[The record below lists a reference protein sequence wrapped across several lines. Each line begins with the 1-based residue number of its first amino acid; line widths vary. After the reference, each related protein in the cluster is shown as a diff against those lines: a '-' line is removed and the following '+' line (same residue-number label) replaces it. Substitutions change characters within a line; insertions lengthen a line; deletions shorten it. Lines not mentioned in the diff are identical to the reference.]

1 MSPKELILL
10 IEIAVSSVVGLLV
23 LSFFIKFV
31 APSRSVQKNLRRAI
45 SRLDQTEP
53 NSTPQKVSELF
64 EKDKTLLGLWREYSK
79 TLHEQR
85 ELRNGEL
92 QTTAVFS
99 TVTADAYFNP
109 ETVFEGRIN
118 SEFFKHLPGVLTGC
132 GIIGTFFGLII
143 GLQSF
148 APKIQFGDSKATQ
161 EGLQLLM
168 DSVSGAFI
176 VSTAA
181 IISAMVITLLEKY
194 LVKALTAD
202 VHELVQSID
211 QLYDAGAN
219 EDYLARLVKASEDS
233 SAQTRV
239 LKDALVQELGD
250 LLRELTAAQIKAS
263 SENTGTLGA
272 TIGQSIKES
281 LQGPMETVAEI
292 VKGSTRDQ
300 SATATKLLQEVM
312 KSFSQDL
319 SDLFGG
325 QISDINRL
333 NQETSVS
340 IKEAMG
346 EIQKLVS
353 SLENS
358 GQKAADQM
366 SEKMFIALEK
376 MSAKQEAI
384 DGQTA
389 AFVNELKKIIVEG
402 QSEAQNKM
410 IETMSAMSEQIT
422 KLTER
427 MGTEQTTIN
436 ERSDTREKEM
446 SSRAQSIVSGMTD
459 SVKSAVEEIAKASV
473 SISDSVSSLSR
484 TTTSAIDRMNTGAEL
499 ISVASQEFSDAGT
512 KVGNVLSQSTSLVDR
527 IMSSS
532 RSIETSS
539 IALEESLRD
548 YKLQRSSITEMLSE
562 IKNTVELAK
571 KEAGLTADVLA
582 KLERATS
589 QLGQA
594 ELAAEAYLAN
604 VSKVLAESHES
615 FTREMNN
622 SVNSSNREFH
632 NNLKTAVDLLATT
645 IGDLEAS
652 LGSVIG
658 RKS

>member
-1 MSPKELILL
+1 MSSIEL
-10 IEIAVSSVVGLLV
+10 AVFSVISIFVI
-23 LSFFIKFV
+23 SFLIKFV
-31 APSRSVQKNLRRAI
+31 RPARKLQKSLKLAILR
-45 SRLDQTEP
+45 LEKTEP
-53 NSTPQKVSELF
+53 NTAPHKVAEIF
-64 EKDKTLLGLWREYSK
+64 AKERILLGLWKEFAK

-85 ELRNGEL
+85 EMRNGEF

-109 ETVFEGRIN
+109 ESVFEGPIN
-118 SEFFKHLPGVLTGC
+118 SEFFKHLPGVLTGF
-132 GIIGTFFGLII
+132 GIIGTFLGLIQ
-143 GLQSF
+143 GLDSF
-148 APKIQFGDSKATQ
+148 AKIQLGNSKATQ
-161 EGLQLLM
+161 LGLQDLM
-168 DSVSGAFI
+168 NSVSGAFS

-181 IISAMVITLLEKY
+181 IVSAILITIVEKY
-194 LVKALTAD
+194 FIKALTAD
-202 VHELVQSID
+202 VQELVQTID
-211 QLYDAGAN
+211 QLYDAGAS
-219 EDYLARLVKASEDS
+219 EDYLARLVKATEDS

-250 LLRELTAAQIKAS
+250 LLRELTTAQIKAS

-366 SEKMFIALEK
+366 AEKMFTALEK

-389 AFVNELKKIIVEG
+389 AFVNELKKIIIEG

-427 MGTEQTTIN
+427 MGTEQNIIN

-446 SSRAQSIVSGMTD
+446 SSRAQNIVSGMTD

-499 ISVASQEFSDAGT
+499 IAVASQEFSDAGT

-532 RSIETSS
+532 RSIENSTN
-539 IALEESLRD
+539 ALEESLRD

-622 SVNSSNREFH
+622 SLNSSNREFH

-658 RKS
+658 RRG

>member
-1 MSPKELILL
+1 MISTEL
-10 IEIAVSSVVGLLV
+10 AVFSVISIFVV
-23 LSFFIKFV
+23 SFLIKFV
-31 APSRSVQKNLRRAI
+31 SPARKLQKSLKLAI
-45 SRLDQTEP
+45 SSLEKTEP
-53 NSTPQKVSELF
+53 NTAPHKVAEIF
-64 EKDKTLLGLWREYSK
+64 VKERILLGLWKEFAK

-109 ETVFEGRIN
+109 ESVFEGPIN
-118 SEFFKHLPGVLTGC
+118 SEFFKHLPGVLTGF
-132 GIIGTFFGLII
+132 GIIGTFLGLIQGLHSFASI
-143 GLQSF
+143 QLGNSQATQLGLQ
-148 APKIQFGDSKATQ
+148 D
-161 EGLQLLM
+161 LM
-168 DSVSGAFI
+168 NSVSGAFI

-181 IISAMVITLLEKY
+181 IVSAILITIVEKF

-202 VHELVQSID
+202 VQELVQAID
-211 QLYDAGAN
+211 QLYDAGAS
-219 EDYLARLVKASEDS
+219 EDYLARLVKATEDS

-281 LQGPMETVAEI
+281 LNEPMKALGEI
-292 VKGSTRDQ
+292 VKGASGDQ
-300 SATATKLLQEVM
+300 SATASKLLQEVM
-312 KSFSQDL
+312 TNFSQKL
-319 SDLFGG
+319 SDLFGS

-340 IKEAMG
+340 IKQAMG

-358 GQKAADQM
+358 GQKAAEQM
-366 SEKMFIALEK
+366 SEKMFAALEK

-389 AFVNELKKIIVEG
+389 AFVNELKKIVTEG
-402 QSEAQNKM
+402 QVEAQQKM
-410 IETMSAMSEQIT
+410 IDTMSAMSEQIT
-422 KLTER
+422 KLTGR
-427 MGTEQTTIN
+427 MGEEQTAIQ
-436 ERSDTREKEM
+436 EKSQTREKEM
-446 SSRAQSIVSGMTD
+446 SDRAQNIVSGMTD

-473 SISDSVSSLSR
+473 TMSDSVATLSR
-484 TTTSAIDRMNTGAEL
+484 TTTSAIDRMNGGAEL
-499 ISVASQEFSDAGT
+499 IANASQEFSEAG
-512 KVGNVLSQSTSLVDR
+512 KSVSGVLNQSASLVDR
-527 IMSSS
+527 ITSSS
-532 RSIETSS
+532 RSIENSTN
-539 IALEESLRD
+539 ALEESLRD
-548 YKLQRSSITEMLSE
+548 YKLQRASISEMLSE
-562 IKNTVELAK
+562 IRNTVELAK
-571 KEAGLTADVLA
+571 KEAGLTADVLS
-582 KLERATS
+582 KLDKATS

-622 SVNSSNREFH
+622 SVNTSNREFH

-658 RKS
+658 KKG

>member
-1 MSPKELILL
+1 MNPEHLIVL
-10 IEIAVSSVVGLLV
+10 IEISVSSVIGVLA
-23 LSFFIKFV
+23 LSFFIKFI
-31 APSRSVQKNLRRAI
+31 APFRSVQKNLRIAI
-45 SRLDQTEP
+45 SRLNKTEP
-53 NSTPQKVSELF
+53 NSTPQKVSEIF
-64 EKDKTLLGLWREYSK
+64 AKDKTLLGLWKEFSK

-143 GLQSF
+143 GLQNF
-148 APKIQFGDSKATQ
+148 AQIQLGDSKATQ
-161 EGLQLLM
+161 QGLQLLM
-168 DSVSGAFI
+168 DSVSGAFT
-176 VSTAA
+176 VSTVA
-181 IISAMVITLLEKY
+181 IISAMVITLIEKY

-202 VHELVQSID
+202 VQELVQSID
-211 QLYDAGAN
+211 QLYDAGAS

-366 SEKMFIALEK
+366 AEKMLTALEK
-376 MSAKQEAI
+376 MSAKQEGI
-384 DGQTA
+384 DIQTA
-389 AFVNELKKIIVEG
+389 AFVNELKKIIIEG

-473 SISDSVSSLSR
+473 SISDSVSSLTR

-499 ISVASQEFSDAGT
+499 IAVASQEFSDAGT

-539 IALEESLRD
+539 NALEESLRD

-604 VSKVLAESHES
+604 VSKILAESHES

-658 RKS
+658 RKG

>member
-1 MSPKELILL
+1 MSSTEL
-10 IEIAVSSVVGLLV
+10 AVFSVISIFVISFLV
-23 LSFFIKFV
+23 KFV
-31 APSRSVQKNLRRAI
+31 SPARKLQKTLRLAI
-45 SRLDQTEP
+45 SSLEETEP
-53 NSTPQKVSELF
+53 NTAPHQVADIFSNER
-64 EKDKTLLGLWREYSK
+64 TLLGLWKEFAK

-109 ETVFEGRIN
+109 ESVFEGPIN
-118 SEFFKHLPGVLTGC
+118 SEFFKHLPGVLTGF
-132 GIIGTFFGLII
+132 GIIGTFLGLIQGLHSFASI
-143 GLQSF
+143 QLGNSQATQLGLQ
-148 APKIQFGDSKATQ
+148 D
-161 EGLQLLM
+161 LM
-168 DSVSGAFI
+168 NSVSGAFI

-181 IISAMVITLLEKY
+181 IVSAILITVVEKY

-202 VHELVQSID
+202 VQELVQAID
-211 QLYDAGAN
+211 QLYDAGAS
-219 EDYLARLVKASEDS
+219 EDYLARLVKATEDS

-272 TIGQSIKES
+272 TIGQSIKDS
-281 LQGPMETVAEI
+281 LNEPRKALGEI
-292 VKGSTRDQ
+292 VKGASGDQ
-300 SATATKLLQEVM
+300 SATASKLLQEVM
-312 KSFSQDL
+312 TSFSQKL
-319 SDLFGG
+319 SDLFGS

-358 GQKAADQM
+358 GQKAAEQM
-366 SEKMFIALEK
+366 SEKMFAALEK

-389 AFVNELKKIIVEG
+389 AFVNELKKIVTEG
-402 QSEAQNKM
+402 QAEAQQKM

-422 KLTER
+422 KLTGK
-427 MGTEQTTIN
+427 MGEEQSAIH
-436 ERSDTREKEM
+436 EKSQSREKEM
-446 SSRAQSIVSGMTD
+446 SDRAQNIVSGMTD
-459 SVKSAVEEIAKASV
+459 SVKSAVEEIAKAST
-473 SISDSVSSLSR
+473 SMSDSVATLSR
-484 TTTSAIDRMNTGAEL
+484 TTTSAIDRMNGGAEL
-499 ISVASQEFSDAGT
+499 IANASQEFSEAG
-512 KVGNVLSQSTSLVDR
+512 KSVSSVLNQSSSLVDR
-527 IMSSS
+527 ITSSS
-532 RSIETSS
+532 RSIENSTN
-539 IALEESLRD
+539 ALEESLRD
-548 YKLQRSSITEMLSE
+548 YKLQRSSISEMLTE
-562 IKNTVELAK
+562 IRNTVELAK
-571 KEAGLTADVLA
+571 KEAGLTADVLS
-582 KLERATS
+582 KLDKATS

-622 SVNSSNREFH
+622 SVNTSNREFH
-632 NNLKTAVDLLATT
+632 NHLKTAVDLLATT

-658 RKS
+658 KKG

>member
-1 MSPKELILL
+1 MSPTELAVFGVIAILV
-10 IEIAVSSVVGLLV
+10 I
-23 LSFFIKFV
+23 SFFVKFV
-31 APSRSVQKNLRRAI
+31 VPSLAIHKSLRNAI
-45 SRLDQTEP
+45 QRLEQTVP
-53 NSTPQKVSELF
+53 NSTPRKVSEIF
-64 EKDKTLLGLWREYSK
+64 ASDKTLLGLWKEFAK

-99 TVTADAYFNP
+99 TVTSDAYFNP
-109 ETVFEGRIN
+109 ETVFEGSIN

-143 GLQSF
+143 GLHSF
-148 APKIQFGDSKATQ
+148 ASFELGNSKATQ
-161 EGLQLLM
+161 QGLQVLM
-168 DSVSGAFI
+168 ESVSGAFK

-181 IISAMVITLLEKY
+181 IISAMVITVIEKY
-194 LVKALTAD
+194 LVKSLTAD
-202 VHELVQSID
+202 VQDLVQAID
-211 QLYDAGAN
+211 QLYDAGAS

-250 LLRELTAAQIKAS
+250 LLRELTAAQIKSA
-263 SENTGTLGA
+263 SENTGVLSKS
-272 TIGQSIKES
+272 IGESIKEG
-281 LQGPMETVAEI
+281 LQRPMD
-292 VKGSTRDQ
+292 STT
-300 SATATKLLQEVM
+300 SKLLQEVM
-312 KSFSQDL
+312 TSFSQKL
-319 SDLFGG
+319 SDLFGS

-346 EIQKLVS
+346 EIQKLVL

-366 SEKMFIALEK
+366 ADKMFAALEK

-384 DGQTA
+384 DRQTA
-389 AFVNELKKIIVEG
+389 AFVNEIKKIVTEG
-402 QSEAQNKM
+402 QVEAQQKM

-422 KLTER
+422 KLTGKMNE
-427 MGTEQTTIN
+427 EQSALHEKSQN
-436 ERSDTREKEM
+436 REKEM
-446 SSRAQSIVSGMTD
+446 SDRAQNIVSGMTE
-459 SVKSAVEEIAKASV
+459 SVKTAVEEIAKASV
-473 SISDSVSSLSR
+473 AMSDSVATLSR
-484 TTTSAIDRMNTGAEL
+484 TTTSAIDRMNNGAEM
-499 ISVASQEFSDAGT
+499 IVNASQEFNEAGN
-512 KVGNVLSQSTSLVDR
+512 KVSGVLNQSTSLVDR
-527 IMSSS
+527 ITTSS
-532 RSIETSS
+532 RSIENSTY
-539 IALEESLRD
+539 ALEECLKD
-548 YKLQRSSITEMLSE
+548 YKLQRSGISEMLSE
-562 IKNTVELAK
+562 IRNTVELAK
-571 KEAGLTADVLA
+571 KEAGLTADVLS
-582 KLERATS
+582 KLDKATT

-604 VSKVLAESHES
+604 VSKVLPESHES

-622 SVNSSNREFH
+622 SVNSTNREFH

-658 RKS
+658 KKG

>member
-1 MSPKELILL
+1 MSSTEL
-10 IEIAVSSVVGLLV
+10 AVFSVISIFVISFLV
-23 LSFFIKFV
+23 KFV
-31 APSRSVQKNLRRAI
+31 SPARKLQKTLRLAI
-45 SRLDQTEP
+45 SSLEETEP
-53 NSTPQKVSELF
+53 NTAPHQVADIFSNER
-64 EKDKTLLGLWREYSK
+64 TLLGLWKEFAK

-109 ETVFEGRIN
+109 ESVFEGPIN
-118 SEFFKHLPGVLTGC
+118 SEFFKHLPGVLTGF
-132 GIIGTFFGLII
+132 GIIGTFLGLIQGLHSFASI
-143 GLQSF
+143 QLGNSQATQLGLQ
-148 APKIQFGDSKATQ
+148 D
-161 EGLQLLM
+161 LM
-168 DSVSGAFI
+168 NSVSGAFI

-181 IISAMVITLLEKY
+181 IVSAILITVVEKY

-202 VHELVQSID
+202 VQELVQAID
-211 QLYDAGAN
+211 QLYDAGAS
-219 EDYLARLVKASEDS
+219 EDYLARLVKATEDS

-272 TIGQSIKES
+272 TIGQSIKDS
-281 LQGPMETVAEI
+281 LNEPMKALGEI
-292 VKGSTRDQ
+292 VKGASGDQ
-300 SATATKLLQEVM
+300 SATASKLLQEVM
-312 KSFSQDL
+312 TSFSQKL
-319 SDLFGG
+319 SDLFGS

-358 GQKAADQM
+358 GQKAAEQM
-366 SEKMFIALEK
+366 SEKMFAALEK

-389 AFVNELKKIIVEG
+389 AFVNELKKIVTEG
-402 QSEAQNKM
+402 QAEAQQKM

-422 KLTER
+422 KLTGK
-427 MGTEQTTIN
+427 MGEEQSAIH
-436 ERSDTREKEM
+436 EKSQSREKEM
-446 SSRAQSIVSGMTD
+446 SDRAQNIVSGMTD
-459 SVKSAVEEIAKASV
+459 SVKSAVEEIAKAST
-473 SISDSVSSLSR
+473 SMSDSVATLSR
-484 TTTSAIDRMNTGAEL
+484 TTTSAIDRMNGGAEL
-499 ISVASQEFSDAGT
+499 IANASQEFSEAG
-512 KVGNVLSQSTSLVDR
+512 KSVSSVLNQSSSLVDR
-527 IMSSS
+527 ITSSS
-532 RSIETSS
+532 RSIENSTN
-539 IALEESLRD
+539 ALEESLRD
-548 YKLQRSSITEMLSE
+548 YKLQRSSISEMLTE
-562 IKNTVELAK
+562 IRNTVELAK
-571 KEAGLTADVLA
+571 KEAGLTADVLS
-582 KLERATS
+582 KLDKATS

-622 SVNSSNREFH
+622 SVNTSNREFH
-632 NNLKTAVDLLATT
+632 NHLKTAVDLLATT

-658 RKS
+658 KKG

>member
-1 MSPKELILL
+1 MSPTELAVFSVIAILV
-10 IEIAVSSVVGLLV
+10 I
-23 LSFFIKFV
+23 SFFVKFV
-31 APSRSVQKNLRRAI
+31 SPSRAVQKSLRNVI
-45 SRLDQTEP
+45 SKLETTEP
-53 NSTPQKVSELF
+53 NSTPQKVSEIF
-64 EKDKTLLGLWREYSK
+64 SSDKTLLGLWKEFSK

-99 TVTADAYFNP
+99 TVTSDAYFNP
-109 ETVFEGRIN
+109 ETVFEGPIN

-143 GLQSF
+143 GLHSF
-148 APKIQFGDSKATQ
+148 ASIQLGNSQATQ
-161 EGLQLLM
+161 QGLQLLM
-168 DSVSGAFI
+168 DSVSGAFT

-181 IISAMVITLLEKY
+181 IIAAMVITVIEKY
-194 LVKALTAD
+194 LVKSLTAD
-202 VHELVQSID
+202 VQELVQAID
-211 QLYDAGAN
+211 QLYDAGAS

-239 LKDALVQELGD
+239 LKDALVKELGD

-263 SENTGTLGA
+263 LENTGALGA
-272 TIGQSIKES
+272 SIGQSIKDS
-281 LQGPMETVAEI
+281 LNEPMKTLGEI
-292 VKGSTRDQ
+292 VKGASGDQ
-300 SATATKLLQEVM
+300 SATASKLLQEVM
-312 KSFSQDL
+312 TNFSQKL
-319 SDLFGG
+319 SDLFGS

-340 IKEAMG
+340 IKEAMV

-358 GQKAADQM
+358 GQKAAEQM
-366 SEKMFIALEK
+366 SEKMFAALEK

-389 AFVNELKKIIVEG
+389 AFVNELKKIVTEG
-402 QSEAQNKM
+402 QAESQQKM

-422 KLTER
+422 KLTGK
-427 MGTEQTTIN
+427 MGEEQNAIHEKSQN
-436 ERSDTREKEM
+436 REKEM
-446 SSRAQSIVSGMTD
+446 SDRAQNIVSGMTD
-459 SVKSAVEEIAKASV
+459 SVKSAVEEIAKAS
-473 SISDSVSSLSR
+473 ITMSDSVATLSR
-484 TTTSAIDRMNTGAEL
+484 TTTSAIDRMNGGAEL
-499 ISVASQEFSDAGT
+499 IANASQEFSEAG
-512 KVGNVLSQSTSLVDR
+512 KSVSGVLNQSSTLVDR
-527 IMSSS
+527 ITSSS
-532 RSIETSS
+532 RSIENSTN
-539 IALEESLRD
+539 ALEESLRD
-548 YKLQRSSITEMLSE
+548 YKLQRSSISEMLTE
-562 IKNTVELAK
+562 IRSTVELAK
-571 KEAGLTADVLA
+571 KEAGLTADVLS
-582 KLERATS
+582 KLEKATS

-622 SVNSSNREFH
+622 SVNTANREFH

-658 RKS
+658 RKG

>member
-1 MSPKELILL
+1 MSSTELAVFSVISIFVISFLL
-10 IEIAVSSVVGLLV
+10 
-23 LSFFIKFV
+23 KFV
-31 APSRSVQKNLRRAI
+31 SPTRKLQKTLRLAI
-45 SRLDQTEP
+45 SSLEETEP
-53 NSTPQKVSELF
+53 NTAPNKIADIFANER
-64 EKDKTLLGLWREYSK
+64 TLLGLWKEFAK

-85 ELRNGEL
+85 EVRNGEL
-92 QTTAVFS
+92 QTTAVYS

-109 ETVFEGRIN
+109 ETVFEGPIN
-118 SEFFKHLPGVLTGC
+118 SEFFKHLPGVLTGF
-132 GIIGTFFGLII
+132 GIIGTFLGLIEGLRHFASI
-143 GLQSF
+143 QLGNPQETQLGLQN
-148 APKIQFGDSKATQ
+148 
-161 EGLQLLM
+161 LM
-168 DSVSGAFI
+168 NSVSGAFI

-181 IISAMVITLLEKY
+181 IVSAILITIVEKY

-202 VHELVQSID
+202 VQELVQAID
-211 QLYDAGAN
+211 QLYDAGAS
-219 EDYLARLVKASEDS
+219 EDYLARLVKATEDS

-272 TIGQSIKES
+272 TIGQSIKDS

-292 VKGSTRDQ
+292 VKGASGDQ
-300 SATATKLLQEVM
+300 SATASKLLQEVM
-312 KSFSQDL
+312 TSFSQKL
-319 SDLFGG
+319 SDLFGS

-358 GQKAADQM
+358 GQKAAEQM
-366 SEKMFIALEK
+366 AEKMFVSLEK

-389 AFVNELKKIIVEG
+389 AFVNELKKIVTEG
-402 QSEAQNKM
+402 QAEAQQKM

-422 KLTER
+422 KLTGK
-427 MGTEQTTIN
+427 MGEEQTAIN
-436 ERSDTREKEM
+436 DKSQSREKEM
-446 SSRAQSIVSGMTD
+446 SDRAQNIVSGMTE
-459 SVKSAVEEIAKASV
+459 SVKSAVEEIAKASIT
-473 SISDSVSSLSR
+473 ISDSVVTLSR
-484 TTTSAIDRMNTGAEL
+484 TTSSAIDRMNGGAEL
-499 ISVASQEFSDAGT
+499 IANASQEFSEAG
-512 KVGNVLSQSTSLVDR
+512 KSVSGVLNQSSSLVDR
-527 IMSSS
+527 ITSSS
-532 RSIETSS
+532 RSIENSTN
-539 IALEESLRD
+539 ALEESLRD
-548 YKLQRSSITEMLSE
+548 YKLQRSSISEMLTE
-562 IKNTVELAK
+562 IRNTVELAK
-571 KEAGLTADVLA
+571 KEAGLTADVLS
-582 KLERATS
+582 KLDKATS

-622 SVNSSNREFH
+622 SVNISNREFH

-658 RKS
+658 KKG

>member
-1 MSPKELILL
+1 MSPTELAVFSVIAILV
-10 IEIAVSSVVGLLV
+10 I
-23 LSFFIKFV
+23 SFFLKFV
-31 APSRSVQKNLRRAI
+31 SPAGSVRNSLRAAI
-45 SRLDQTEP
+45 AKLEQTQP
-53 NSTPQKVSELF
+53 NSPTQEVAQIFSADKV
-64 EKDKTLLGLWREYSK
+64 LLGLWKEFSK

-92 QTTAVFS
+92 QTVSVFS

-143 GLQSF
+143 GLHSF
-148 APKIQFGDSKATQ
+148 ASIQLGNSQATQ
-161 EGLQLLM
+161 QGLQLLM
-168 DSVSGAFI
+168 DSVSGAFT

-181 IISAMVITLLEKY
+181 IISAMVITVIEKY

-202 VHELVQSID
+202 VQELVQAID
-211 QLYDAGAN
+211 QLYDAGAS

-263 SENTGTLGA
+263 SENTGALGA
-272 TIGQSIKES
+272 SIGQSIKEG
-281 LQGPMETVAEI
+281 LQGPMEAVAEI
-292 VKGSTRDQ
+292 VKGASGDQ
-300 SATATKLLQEVM
+300 SATASKLLQEVM
-312 KSFSQDL
+312 TSFSQKL
-319 SDLFGG
+319 SDLFGS

-358 GQKAADQM
+358 GQKAAEQM
-366 SEKMFIALEK
+366 AEKMFAALEK

-384 DGQTA
+384 DGQTT
-389 AFVNELKKIIVEG
+389 AFVNELKKIVTEG
-402 QSEAQNKM
+402 QAEAQQKM

-422 KLTER
+422 KLTGK
-427 MGTEQTTIN
+427 MGEEQAVIN
-436 ERSDTREKEM
+436 EKSQSREKEM
-446 SSRAQSIVSGMTD
+446 SDRAQNIVSGMTD

-473 SISDSVSSLSR
+473 TMTDSVATLSR
-484 TTTSAIDRMNTGAEL
+484 TTTSAIDRMNGGAEL
-499 ISVASQEFSDAGT
+499 IANASQEFSEAGS
-512 KVGNVLSQSTSLVDR
+512 KVSGVLNQSTNLVDR
-527 IMSSS
+527 ITSSS
-532 RSIETSS
+532 RSIENSTN
-539 IALEESLRD
+539 ALEESLRD
-548 YKLQRSSITEMLSE
+548 YKLQRSSISEMLTE
-562 IKNTVELAK
+562 IRNTVELAK
-571 KEAGLTADVLA
+571 KEAGLTADVLS
-582 KLERATS
+582 KLDKATS

-615 FTREMNN
+615 FTREMSN
-622 SVNSSNREFH
+622 SVNTSNREFH
-632 NNLKTAVDLLATT
+632 NNLKIAVDLLSTT
-645 IGDLEAS
+645 ITDLEAS
-652 LGSVIG
+652 VGGIIG
-658 RKS
+658 RKG

>member
-1 MSPKELILL
+1 MSLTEL
-10 IEIAVSSVVGLLV
+10 AVFSVVVLLV
-23 LSFFIKFV
+23 ISFFIKFV
-31 APSRSVQKNLRRAI
+31 APAIAVKKSLRFAI
-45 SRLDQTEP
+45 ISLKKTET
-53 NSTPQKVSELF
+53 NSTPQKVSEIF
-64 EKDKTLLGLWREYSK
+64 SSDKTLLGMWKEFAK

-99 TVTADAYFNP
+99 TVTSDAYFNP
-109 ETVFEGRIN
+109 ETVFEGPIN

-143 GLQSF
+143 GLHSF
-148 APKIQFGDSKATQ
+148 ASIQLGNSQATQ
-161 EGLQLLM
+161 QGLQLLM
-168 DSVSGAFI
+168 DSVSGAFT

-181 IISAMVITLLEKY
+181 IISAMIITVIEKY
-194 LVKALTAD
+194 LVKSLTAD
-202 VHELVQSID
+202 VQDLVQAID
-211 QLYDAGAN
+211 LLYDAGAS

-263 SENTGTLGA
+263 SENAGSLGK
-272 TIGQSIKES
+272 TIGESIKEG
-281 LQGPMETVAEI
+281 LQGPMEAVAEI
-292 VKGSTRDQ
+292 VKGASGDQ
-300 SATATKLLQEVM
+300 SATASKLLQEVM
-312 KSFSQDL
+312 TSFSQKL
-319 SDLFGG
+319 SDLFGS
-325 QISDINRL
+325 QIGDINRL

-358 GQKAADQM
+358 GEKAADQM
-366 SEKMFIALEK
+366 AEKMFAALEK
-376 MSAKQEAI
+376 MSVKQEAI

-389 AFVNELKKIIVEG
+389 SFVYELKKIVTEG
-402 QSEAQNKM
+402 QAEAHQKM
-410 IETMSAMSEQIT
+410 IDTMSAMSEQIT
-422 KLTER
+422 KLTGK
-427 MGTEQTTIN
+427 MGEEQQAIN
-436 ERSDTREKEM
+436 EKSQSREKEL
-446 SSRAQSIVSGMTD
+446 SDRAQNIVSGMTD

-473 SISDSVSSLSR
+473 TMSDSVATLSR
-484 TTTSAIDRMNTGAEL
+484 TTTSAIDRMNGGAEL
-499 ISVASQEFSDAGT
+499 IANASHEFSEAGN
-512 KVGNVLSQSTSLVDR
+512 KVSSVLNQSTSLVDR
-527 IMSSS
+527 ITSSS
-532 RSIETSS
+532 RSIENSTNS
-539 IALEESLRD
+539 LEESLRD
-548 YKLQRSSITEMLSE
+548 YKLQRSSVSEMLTE
-562 IKNTVELAK
+562 IRNTVELAK
-571 KEAGLTADVLA
+571 KEAGLTADVLS
-582 KLERATS
+582 KLEKATS

-622 SVNSSNREFH
+622 SVNTSNREFH

-658 RKS
+658 KKV

>member
-1 MSPKELILL
+1 MSPTELAVFSVIAILV
-10 IEIAVSSVVGLLV
+10 I
-23 LSFFIKFV
+23 SFFVKFV
-31 APSRSVQKNLRRAI
+31 SPSRAVQKSLRNVI
-45 SRLDQTEP
+45 SKLDTTEP
-53 NSTPQKVSELF
+53 NSTPQKVSEIF
-64 EKDKTLLGLWREYSK
+64 SSDKTLLGLWKEFSK

-99 TVTADAYFNP
+99 TVTSDAYFNP
-109 ETVFEGRIN
+109 ETVFEGPIN

-143 GLQSF
+143 GLHSF
-148 APKIQFGDSKATQ
+148 ASIQLGNSQATQ
-161 EGLQLLM
+161 QGLQLLM
-168 DSVSGAFI
+168 DSVSGAFT

-181 IISAMVITLLEKY
+181 IIAAMVITVIEKY
-194 LVKALTAD
+194 LVKSLTAD
-202 VHELVQSID
+202 VQELVQAID
-211 QLYDAGAN
+211 QLYDAGAS

-263 SENTGTLGA
+263 LENTGALGA
-272 TIGQSIKES
+272 SIGQSIKDS
-281 LQGPMETVAEI
+281 LNEPMKTLGEI
-292 VKGSTRDQ
+292 VKGASGDQ
-300 SATATKLLQEVM
+300 SATASKLLQEVM
-312 KSFSQDL
+312 TNFSQKL
-319 SDLFGG
+319 SDLFGS

-358 GQKAADQM
+358 GQKAAEQM
-366 SEKMFIALEK
+366 SEKMFAALEK

-389 AFVNELKKIIVEG
+389 AFVNELKKIVTEG
-402 QSEAQNKM
+402 QAEAQQKM

-422 KLTER
+422 KLTGK
-427 MGTEQTTIN
+427 MGEEQNAIHEKSQN
-436 ERSDTREKEM
+436 REKEM
-446 SSRAQSIVSGMTD
+446 SDRAHNIVSGMTD
-459 SVKSAVEEIAKASV
+459 SVKSAVEEIAKAS
-473 SISDSVSSLSR
+473 ITMSDSVATLSR
-484 TTTSAIDRMNTGAEL
+484 TTTSAIDRMNGGAEL
-499 ISVASQEFSDAGT
+499 IANASQEFSEAG
-512 KVGNVLSQSTSLVDR
+512 KSVSGVLNKSSTLVDR
-527 IMSSS
+527 ITSSS
-532 RSIETSS
+532 RSIENSTN
-539 IALEESLRD
+539 ALEESLRD
-548 YKLQRSSITEMLSE
+548 YKLQRSSISEMLTE
-562 IKNTVELAK
+562 IRTTVELAK
-571 KEAGLTADVLA
+571 KEAGLTADVLS
-582 KLERATS
+582 KLEKATS

-622 SVNSSNREFH
+622 SVNTANREFH

-658 RKS
+658 RKG

>member
-1 MSPKELILL
+1 MSSTEL
-10 IEIAVSSVVGLLV
+10 AVFSVISIFVISFLV
-23 LSFFIKFV
+23 KFV
-31 APSRSVQKNLRRAI
+31 SPARKLQKTLRLAI
-45 SRLDQTEP
+45 SSLEETEP
-53 NSTPQKVSELF
+53 NTVPHKVADIFANE
-64 EKDKTLLGLWREYSK
+64 KTLLGLWKEFAK

-109 ETVFEGRIN
+109 ESVFEGPIN
-118 SEFFKHLPGVLTGC
+118 SEFFKHLPGVLTGF
-132 GIIGTFFGLII
+132 GIIGTFLGLIQGLHSFASI
-143 GLQSF
+143 QLGNSQATQLGLQ
-148 APKIQFGDSKATQ
+148 D
-161 EGLQLLM
+161 LM
-168 DSVSGAFI
+168 NSVSGAFI

-181 IISAMVITLLEKY
+181 IVSAILITIVEKY
-194 LVKALTAD
+194 LVKALTAE
-202 VHELVQSID
+202 VQELVQAID
-211 QLYDAGAN
+211 QLYDAGAS
-219 EDYLARLVKASEDS
+219 EDYLARLVKATEDS

-281 LQGPMETVAEI
+281 LNEPMKALGEI
-292 VKGSTRDQ
+292 VKGASGDQ
-300 SATATKLLQEVM
+300 SATASKLLQEVM
-312 KSFSQDL
+312 TNFSQKL
-319 SDLFGG
+319 SDIFGS

-333 NQETSVS
+333 NQETSIS
-340 IKEAMG
+340 IKQAMG

-358 GQKAADQM
+358 GQKAAEQM
-366 SEKMFIALEK
+366 SEKMFAALEK

-389 AFVNELKKIIVEG
+389 AFVNELKKIVTEG
-402 QSEAQNKM
+402 QVEAQQKM
-410 IETMSAMSEQIT
+410 IDTMSAMSEQIT
-422 KLTER
+422 KLTGR
-427 MGTEQTTIN
+427 MGEEQTAIQ
-436 ERSDTREKEM
+436 EKSQTREKEM
-446 SSRAQSIVSGMTD
+446 SDRAQNIVSGMTD

-473 SISDSVSSLSR
+473 TMSDSVATLSR
-484 TTTSAIDRMNTGAEL
+484 TTTSAIDRMNGGAEL
-499 ISVASQEFSDAGT
+499 IANASQEFSEAG
-512 KVGNVLSQSTSLVDR
+512 KSVSGVLNQSASLVDR
-527 IMSSS
+527 ITSSS
-532 RSIETSS
+532 RSIENSTN
-539 IALEESLRD
+539 ALEESLRD
-548 YKLQRSSITEMLSE
+548 YKLQRASISEMLSE
-562 IKNTVELAK
+562 IRNTVELAK
-571 KEAGLTADVLA
+571 KEAGLTADVLS
-582 KLERATS
+582 KLDKATS

-622 SVNSSNREFH
+622 SVNTSNREFH

-658 RKS
+658 KKG

>member
-1 MSPKELILL
+1 MSSTELAVFSVISIFL
-10 IEIAVSSVVGLLV
+10 ISFLV
-23 LSFFIKFV
+23 KFV
-31 APSRSVQKNLRRAI
+31 SPARKLQKSLKLAI
-45 SRLDQTEP
+45 SSLEKTEP
-53 NSTPQKVSELF
+53 NTAPHKVADIFVKERI
-64 EKDKTLLGLWREYSK
+64 LLGLWKEFEK

-109 ETVFEGRIN
+109 ESVFEGPIN
-118 SEFFKHLPGVLTGC
+118 SEFFKHLPGVLTGF
-132 GIIGTFFGLII
+132 GIIGTFLGLIQGLHSFASI
-143 GLQSF
+143 QLGNSQATQLGLQ
-148 APKIQFGDSKATQ
+148 D
-161 EGLQLLM
+161 LM
-168 DSVSGAFI
+168 NSVSGAFI

-181 IISAMVITLLEKY
+181 IVSAILITIVEKY
-194 LVKALTAD
+194 LIKALTAD
-202 VHELVQSID
+202 VQELVQTID
-211 QLYDAGAN
+211 QLYDAGAS
-219 EDYLARLVKASEDS
+219 EDYLARLVKATEDS

-263 SENTGTLGA
+263 VENTGALGT
-272 TIGQSIKES
+272 TIGQSITES
-281 LQGPMETVAEI
+281 LKGPMETVAEI
-292 VKGSTRDQ
+292 VKGASGDQ
-300 SATATKLLQEVM
+300 SATASKLLQEVM
-312 KSFSQDL
+312 TSFSQKL
-319 SDLFGG
+319 SDLFGS
-325 QISDINRL
+325 QITDINKL
-333 NQETSVS
+333 NQETAVS
-340 IKEAMG
+340 IKNAMG

-353 SLENS
+353 SLESS

-366 SEKMFIALEK
+366 AEKMFTALEK

-410 IETMSAMSEQIT
+410 IETMSSMSEQII
-422 KLTER
+422 KLTEQ
-427 MGTEQTTIN
+427 MGTEQNIIN

-446 SSRAQSIVSGMTD
+446 SSRAQNIVSGMTE

-473 SISDSVSSLSR
+473 SISDSVSSLSK

-499 ISVASQEFSDAGT
+499 IAVASQEFSDAGT

-532 RSIETSS
+532 RSIETSTN
-539 IALEESLRD
+539 ALEESLRD

-571 KEAGLTADVLA
+571 KEAGLTADVLE
-582 KLERATS
+582 KLERATT

-658 RKS
+658 RKG

>member
-1 MSPKELILL
+1 MSSTEL
-10 IEIAVSSVVGLLV
+10 AVFSVISIFVISFLV
-23 LSFFIKFV
+23 KFV
-31 APSRSVQKNLRRAI
+31 SPARKLQKTLRLAI
-45 SRLDQTEP
+45 SSLEETEP
-53 NSTPQKVSELF
+53 NTAPHKVADIFSNERTLF
-64 EKDKTLLGLWREYSK
+64 GLWKEFAK

-109 ETVFEGRIN
+109 ESVFEGPIN
-118 SEFFKHLPGVLTGC
+118 SEFFKHLPGVLTGF
-132 GIIGTFFGLII
+132 GIIGTFLGLIQGLHSFASI
-143 GLQSF
+143 QLGNSQATQLGLQ
-148 APKIQFGDSKATQ
+148 D
-161 EGLQLLM
+161 LM
-168 DSVSGAFI
+168 NSVSGAFI

-181 IISAMVITLLEKY
+181 IVSAILITIVEKF

-202 VHELVQSID
+202 VQELVQAID
-211 QLYDAGAN
+211 QLYDAGAS
-219 EDYLARLVKASEDS
+219 EDYLARLVKATEDS

-281 LQGPMETVAEI
+281 LNEPMKALGEI
-292 VKGSTRDQ
+292 VKGASGDQ
-300 SATATKLLQEVM
+300 SATASKLLQEVM
-312 KSFSQDL
+312 TNFSQKL
-319 SDLFGG
+319 SDLFGS

-340 IKEAMG
+340 IKQAMG

-358 GQKAADQM
+358 GQKAAEQI
-366 SEKMFIALEK
+366 SEKMFAALEK

-389 AFVNELKKIIVEG
+389 AFVNELKKIVTEG
-402 QSEAQNKM
+402 QVEAQQKM
-410 IETMSAMSEQIT
+410 IDTMSAMSEQIT
-422 KLTER
+422 KLTGR
-427 MGTEQTTIN
+427 MGEEQTAIQ
-436 ERSDTREKEM
+436 EKSQTREKEM
-446 SSRAQSIVSGMTD
+446 SDRAQNIVSGMTD

-473 SISDSVSSLSR
+473 TMSDSVATLSR
-484 TTTSAIDRMNTGAEL
+484 TTTSAIDRMNGGAEL
-499 ISVASQEFSDAGT
+499 IANASQEFSEAG
-512 KVGNVLSQSTSLVDR
+512 KSVSGVLNQSASLVDR
-527 IMSSS
+527 ITSSS
-532 RSIETSS
+532 RSIENSTN
-539 IALEESLRD
+539 ALEESLRD
-548 YKLQRSSITEMLSE
+548 YKLQRASISEMLSE
-562 IKNTVELAK
+562 IRNTVELAK
-571 KEAGLTADVLA
+571 KEAGLTADVLS
-582 KLERATS
+582 KLDKATS

-622 SVNSSNREFH
+622 SVNTSNREFH

-658 RKS
+658 KKG

>member
-1 MSPKELILL
+1 MSPKDLILM
-10 IEIAVSSVVGLLV
+10 IEIAVSSVIGLLV
-23 LSFFIKFV
+23 LSFLIKFV
-31 APSRSVQKNLRRAI
+31 APSRFVQKSLRKAI
-45 SRLDQTEP
+45 SRLYKTEP
-53 NSTPQKVSELF
+53 NSTPRKVSEIF
-64 EKDKTLLGLWREYSK
+64 EKDKTLLGLWKEFSK

-109 ETVFEGRIN
+109 ETVFEGQIN

-143 GLQSF
+143 GLQTFSQ
-148 APKIQFGDSKATQ
+148 IQLGDSKATQ
-161 EGLQLLM
+161 QGLQLLM
-168 DSVSGAFI
+168 DSVSGAFT
-176 VSTAA
+176 VSTVA
-181 IISAMVITLLEKY
+181 IISAMVITLFEKY
-194 LVKALTAD
+194 LVKSLTAD
-202 VHELVQSID
+202 VQELVQAID
-211 QLYDAGAN
+211 QLYDAGAS

-263 SENTGTLGA
+263 SENTGVLGA

-292 VKGSTRDQ
+292 VKGASGDQ
-300 SATATKLLQEVM
+300 SATASKLLQEVM
-312 KSFSQDL
+312 TSFSQKL
-319 SDLFGG
+319 SDLFGS

-366 SEKMFIALEK
+366 AEKMFTALEK

-384 DGQTA
+384 DGQTT
-389 AFVNELKKIIVEG
+389 AFVNELKKIIVDG

-410 IETMSAMSEQIT
+410 IQTMSAMSEQIT
-422 KLTER
+422 KLTEK
-427 MGTEQTTIN
+427 MGTEQNIIN
-436 ERSDTREKEM
+436 ERSDSREKEM
-446 SSRAQSIVSGMTD
+446 STRAQNFVSGMTD
-459 SVKSAVEEIAKASV
+459 SVKTAVEEIAKASV

-499 ISVASQEFSDAGT
+499 IAVASQEFSDAGT
-512 KVGNVLSQSTSLVDR
+512 KVGNVLNQSTSLVDR

-532 RSIETSS
+532 RSIETSTN
-539 IALEESLRD
+539 ALEESLRD

-571 KEAGLTADVLA
+571 KEAGLTADVLE

>member
-1 MSPKELILL
+1 M
-10 IEIAVSSVVGLLV
+10 
-23 LSFFIKFV
+23 
-31 APSRSVQKNLRRAI
+31 
-45 SRLDQTEP
+45 T
-53 NSTPQKVSELF
+53 
-64 EKDKTLLGLWREYSK
+64 
-79 TLHEQR
+79 
-85 ELRNGEL
+85 
-92 QTTAVFS
+92 
-99 TVTADAYFNP
+99 
-109 ETVFEGRIN
+109 
-118 SEFFKHLPGVLTGC
+118 
-132 GIIGTFFGLII
+132 
-143 GLQSF
+143 
-148 APKIQFGDSKATQ
+148 
-161 EGLQLLM
+161 
-168 DSVSGAFI
+168 
-176 VSTAA
+176 
-181 IISAMVITLLEKY
+181 
-194 LVKALTAD
+194 
-202 VHELVQSID
+202 
-211 QLYDAGAN
+211 
-219 EDYLARLVKASEDS
+219 
-233 SAQTRV
+233 
-239 LKDALVQELGD
+239 
-250 LLRELTAAQIKAS
+250 
-263 SENTGTLGA
+263 
-272 TIGQSIKES
+272 
-281 LQGPMETVAEI
+281 
-292 VKGSTRDQ
+292 
-300 SATATKLLQEVM
+300 
-312 KSFSQDL
+312 SFSQKL
-319 SDLFGG
+319 SDLFGS
-325 QISDINRL
+325 QITDINKL
-333 NQETSVS
+333 NQETAVS
-340 IKEAMG
+340 IKNAMG

-366 SEKMFIALEK
+366 AEKMFTALEK

-427 MGTEQTTIN
+427 MGTEQNIIN

-446 SSRAQSIVSGMTD
+446 SSRAQNIVSGMTD

-473 SISDSVSSLSR
+473 SISDSVSSLSK

-499 ISVASQEFSDAGT
+499 IAVASQEFSDAGT

-532 RSIETSS
+532 RSIETSTN
-539 IALEESLRD
+539 ALEESLRD

-582 KLERATS
+582 KLERATT

-622 SVNSSNREFH
+622 SVNSLNREFH

-658 RKS
+658 RKG

>member
-1 MSPKELILL
+1 MSSTEL
-10 IEIAVSSVVGLLV
+10 AVFSVISIFVVSFLV
-23 LSFFIKFV
+23 KFV
-31 APSRSVQKNLRRAI
+31 SPARKLQKTLRLAI
-45 SRLDQTEP
+45 SSLEETEP
-53 NSTPQKVSELF
+53 NTAPHKVADIFANER
-64 EKDKTLLGLWREYSK
+64 TLLGLWKEFAK

-109 ETVFEGRIN
+109 ESVFEGPIN
-118 SEFFKHLPGVLTGC
+118 SEFFKHLPGVLTGF
-132 GIIGTFFGLII
+132 GIIGTFLGLIQGLHSFASI
-143 GLQSF
+143 QLGNSQATQLGLQ
-148 APKIQFGDSKATQ
+148 D
-161 EGLQLLM
+161 LM
-168 DSVSGAFI
+168 NSVSGAFI

-181 IISAMVITLLEKY
+181 IVSAILITIVEKF

-202 VHELVQSID
+202 VQELVQAID
-211 QLYDAGAN
+211 QLYDAGAS
-219 EDYLARLVKASEDS
+219 EDYLARLVKATEDS

-250 LLRELTAAQIKAS
+250 LLRELTAAQIKSS

-281 LQGPMETVAEI
+281 LNEPMKALGEI
-292 VKGSTRDQ
+292 VKGASGDQ
-300 SATATKLLQEVM
+300 SATASKLLQEVM
-312 KSFSQDL
+312 TNFSQKL
-319 SDLFGG
+319 SDLFGS

-340 IKEAMG
+340 IKQAMG

-358 GQKAADQM
+358 GQKAAEQM
-366 SEKMFIALEK
+366 SEKMFAALEK

-389 AFVNELKKIIVEG
+389 AFVNELKKIVTEG
-402 QSEAQNKM
+402 QVEAQQKM
-410 IETMSAMSEQIT
+410 IDTMSAMSEQIT
-422 KLTER
+422 KLTGR
-427 MGTEQTTIN
+427 MGEEQTAIQ
-436 ERSDTREKEM
+436 EKSQTREKEM
-446 SSRAQSIVSGMTD
+446 SDRAQNIVSGMTD

-473 SISDSVSSLSR
+473 TMSDSVATLSR
-484 TTTSAIDRMNTGAEL
+484 TTTSAIDRMNSGAEL
-499 ISVASQEFSDAGT
+499 IANASQEFSEAG
-512 KVGNVLSQSTSLVDR
+512 KSVSGVLNQSASLVDR
-527 IMSSS
+527 ITSSS
-532 RSIETSS
+532 RSIENSTNT
-539 IALEESLRD
+539 LEESLRD
-548 YKLQRSSITEMLSE
+548 YKLQRASISEMLSE
-562 IKNTVELAK
+562 IRNTVELAK
-571 KEAGLTADVLA
+571 KEAGLTADVLS
-582 KLERATS
+582 KLDKATS

-622 SVNSSNREFH
+622 SVNTSNREFH

-658 RKS
+658 KKG

>member
-1 MSPKELILL
+1 MSSTEL
-10 IEIAVSSVVGLLV
+10 AVFSVISIFVISFLV
-23 LSFFIKFV
+23 KFV
-31 APSRSVQKNLRRAI
+31 SPARKLQKTLRLAI
-45 SRLDQTEP
+45 SSLEETEP
-53 NSTPQKVSELF
+53 NTVPHKVADIFANER
-64 EKDKTLLGLWREYSK
+64 TLLGLWKEFAK

-109 ETVFEGRIN
+109 ESVFEGPIN
-118 SEFFKHLPGVLTGC
+118 SEFFKHLPGVLTGF
-132 GIIGTFFGLII
+132 GIIGTFLGLIQGLHSFASI
-143 GLQSF
+143 QLGNSQATQLGLQ
-148 APKIQFGDSKATQ
+148 D
-161 EGLQLLM
+161 LM
-168 DSVSGAFI
+168 NSVSGAFI

-181 IISAMVITLLEKY
+181 IVSAILITIVEKF

-202 VHELVQSID
+202 VQELVQAID
-211 QLYDAGAN
+211 QLYDAGAS
-219 EDYLARLVKASEDS
+219 EDYLARLVKATEDS

-281 LQGPMETVAEI
+281 LNEPMKALGEI
-292 VKGSTRDQ
+292 VKGASGDQ
-300 SATATKLLQEVM
+300 SATASKLLQEVM
-312 KSFSQDL
+312 TNFSQKL
-319 SDLFGG
+319 SDLFGS

-340 IKEAMG
+340 IKQAMG

-358 GQKAADQM
+358 GQKAAEQM
-366 SEKMFIALEK
+366 SEKMFAALEK

-389 AFVNELKKIIVEG
+389 AFVNELKKIVTEG
-402 QSEAQNKM
+402 QVEAQQKM
-410 IETMSAMSEQIT
+410 IDTMSAMSEQIT
-422 KLTER
+422 KLTGR
-427 MGTEQTTIN
+427 MGEEQTAIQ
-436 ERSDTREKEM
+436 EKSQTREKEM
-446 SSRAQSIVSGMTD
+446 SDRAQNIVSGMTD

-473 SISDSVSSLSR
+473 TMSDSVATLSR
-484 TTTSAIDRMNTGAEL
+484 TTTSAIDRMNGGAEL
-499 ISVASQEFSDAGT
+499 IANASQEFSEAG
-512 KVGNVLSQSTSLVDR
+512 KSVSGVLNQSASLVDR
-527 IMSSS
+527 ITSSS
-532 RSIETSS
+532 RSIENSTN
-539 IALEESLRD
+539 ALEESLRD
-548 YKLQRSSITEMLSE
+548 YKLQRASISEMLSE
-562 IKNTVELAK
+562 IRNTVELAK
-571 KEAGLTADVLA
+571 KEAGLTADVLS
-582 KLERATS
+582 KLDKATS

-622 SVNSSNREFH
+622 SVNTSNREFH

-658 RKS
+658 KKG

>member
-1 MSPKELILL
+1 MSSTEL
-10 IEIAVSSVVGLLV
+10 AVFSVISIFVISFLV
-23 LSFFIKFV
+23 KFV
-31 APSRSVQKNLRRAI
+31 SPARKLQKTLKLAI
-45 SRLDQTEP
+45 SSLEKTEP
-53 NSTPQKVSELF
+53 NTAPHKVADIFANER
-64 EKDKTLLGLWREYSK
+64 TLLGLWKEFAK

-109 ETVFEGRIN
+109 ESVFEGPIN
-118 SEFFKHLPGVLTGC
+118 SEFFKHLPGVLTGF
-132 GIIGTFFGLII
+132 GIIGTFLGLIQGLHSFASI
-143 GLQSF
+143 QLGNSQATQLGLQ
-148 APKIQFGDSKATQ
+148 D
-161 EGLQLLM
+161 LM
-168 DSVSGAFI
+168 NSVSGAFI

-181 IISAMVITLLEKY
+181 IVSAILITIVEKY

-202 VHELVQSID
+202 VQELVQAID
-211 QLYDAGAN
+211 QLYDAGAS
-219 EDYLARLVKASEDS
+219 EDYLARLVKATEDS

-272 TIGQSIKES
+272 AIGQSIKES
-281 LQGPMETVAEI
+281 LNEPMKALGEI
-292 VKGSTRDQ
+292 VKGASGDQ
-300 SATATKLLQEVM
+300 SATASKLLQEVM
-312 KSFSQDL
+312 TSFSQKL
-319 SDLFGG
+319 SDLFGS

-340 IKEAMG
+340 IKQAMG
-346 EIQKLVS
+346 EIQKLVF

-358 GQKAADQM
+358 GQKAAEQM
-366 SEKMFIALEK
+366 SEKMFAALEK

-389 AFVNELKKIIVEG
+389 AFVNELKKIVTEG
-402 QSEAQNKM
+402 QAEAQQKM
-410 IETMSAMSEQIT
+410 IDTMSAMSEQIT
-422 KLTER
+422 KLTGK
-427 MGTEQTTIN
+427 MGEEQTAIQ
-436 ERSDTREKEM
+436 EKSHTREKEM
-446 SSRAQSIVSGMTD
+446 SDRAQNIVSGMTD

-473 SISDSVSSLSR
+473 TMSDSVATLSR
-484 TTTSAIDRMNTGAEL
+484 TTTSAIDRMNGGAEL
-499 ISVASQEFSDAGT
+499 IVNASQEFSEAG
-512 KVGNVLSQSTSLVDR
+512 KSVSGVLNQSASLVDR
-527 IMSSS
+527 ITSSS
-532 RSIETSS
+532 RSIENSTN
-539 IALEESLRD
+539 ALEESLRD
-548 YKLQRSSITEMLSE
+548 YKLQRASISEMLTE
-562 IKNTVELAK
+562 IRNTVELAK
-571 KEAGLTADVLA
+571 KEAGLTADVLS
-582 KLERATS
+582 KLDKATS

-622 SVNSSNREFH
+622 SVNTSNREFH

-658 RKS
+658 KKG

>member
-1 MSPKELILL
+1 MSST
-10 IEIAVSSVVGLLV
+10 EIAVFSVISIFVVSFLV
-23 LSFFIKFV
+23 KFV
-31 APSRSVQKNLRRAI
+31 RPARKLQKSLKLAI
-45 SRLDQTEP
+45 SRLDKTEP
-53 NSTPQKVSELF
+53 NTVPYKVAEIFASE
-64 EKDKTLLGLWREYSK
+64 KTLLGLWKEFAK

-85 ELRNGEL
+85 ELRNGEF

-99 TVTADAYFNP
+99 TVTADAYFSP
-109 ETVFEGRIN
+109 ESVFEGPIN
-118 SEFFKHLPGVLTGC
+118 SEFFKHLPGVLTGF
-132 GIIGTFFGLII
+132 GIIGTFLGLIQGLHSFASI
-143 GLQSF
+143 QLGNSQATQQGLQ
-148 APKIQFGDSKATQ
+148 D
-161 EGLQLLM
+161 LM
-168 DSVSGAFI
+168 NSVSGAFI

-181 IISAMVITLLEKY
+181 IVSAILITIVEKY
-194 LVKALTAD
+194 LIKALTAD
-202 VHELVQSID
+202 VQELVQAID
-211 QLYDAGAN
+211 QLYDAGAS
-219 EDYLARLVKASEDS
+219 EDYLARLVKATEDS

-272 TIGQSIKES
+272 TIGQSIKDS

-292 VKGSTRDQ
+292 VKGASSDQ
-300 SATATKLLQEVM
+300 SATASKLLQEVM
-312 KSFSQDL
+312 TSFSQKL
-319 SDLFGG
+319 SDLFGS

-358 GQKAADQM
+358 GQRAAEQM
-366 SEKMFIALEK
+366 SEKMFAALEK
-376 MSAKQEAI
+376 MSAKQETI

-389 AFVNELKKIIVEG
+389 AFVNELKKIVTEG
-402 QSEAQNKM
+402 QAEAQQKM

-422 KLTER
+422 KLTGK
-427 MGTEQTTIN
+427 MGEEQNAIHEKSQN
-436 ERSDTREKEM
+436 REKEM
-446 SSRAQSIVSGMTD
+446 SDRAQNIVSGMTD
-459 SVKSAVEEIAKASV
+459 SVKSAVEEIAKAS
-473 SISDSVSSLSR
+473 ITMSDSVATLSR
-484 TTTSAIDRMNTGAEL
+484 TTTSAIDRMNGGAEL
-499 ISVASQEFSDAGT
+499 IVNASQEFSEAG
-512 KVGNVLSQSTSLVDR
+512 KSVSGVLNQSSTLVDR
-527 IMSSS
+527 ITSSS
-532 RSIETSS
+532 RSIENSTN
-539 IALEESLRD
+539 ALEESLRD
-548 YKLQRSSITEMLSE
+548 YKLQRSSISEMLTE
-562 IKNTVELAK
+562 IRSTVELAK
-571 KEAGLTADVLA
+571 KEAGLTADVLS
-582 KLERATS
+582 KLEKATS

-622 SVNSSNREFH
+622 SVNTTNREFH

-658 RKS
+658 RKG

>member
-1 MSPKELILL
+1 MSSTEL
-10 IEIAVSSVVGLLV
+10 AVFSVISIFVISFLV
-23 LSFFIKFV
+23 KFV
-31 APSRSVQKNLRRAI
+31 IPARKLQKTLRLAI
-45 SRLDQTEP
+45 SSLEETEP
-53 NSTPQKVSELF
+53 NTAPHKVADIFANER
-64 EKDKTLLGLWREYSK
+64 TLLGLWNEFAK

-109 ETVFEGRIN
+109 ESVFEGPIN
-118 SEFFKHLPGVLTGC
+118 SEFFKHLPGVLTGF
-132 GIIGTFFGLII
+132 GIIGTFLGLIQGLHSFASI
-143 GLQSF
+143 QLGNSQATQLGLQ
-148 APKIQFGDSKATQ
+148 D
-161 EGLQLLM
+161 LM
-168 DSVSGAFI
+168 NSVSGAFI

-181 IISAMVITLLEKY
+181 IVSAILITIVEKY
-194 LVKALTAD
+194 LVKALTAY
-202 VHELVQSID
+202 VQELVQAID
-211 QLYDAGAN
+211 QLYDAGAS
-219 EDYLARLVKASEDS
+219 EDYLARLVKATEDS

-263 SENTGTLGA
+263 SENTGTLGT

-281 LQGPMETVAEI
+281 LNEPMKALGEI
-292 VKGSTRDQ
+292 VKGASGDQ
-300 SATATKLLQEVM
+300 SATASKLLQEVM
-312 KSFSQDL
+312 TNFSQKL
-319 SDLFGG
+319 SDLFGS

-340 IKEAMG
+340 IKQAMG

-358 GQKAADQM
+358 GQKAAEQM
-366 SEKMFIALEK
+366 SEKMFAALEN

-389 AFVNELKKIIVEG
+389 AFVNELKKIVTEG
-402 QSEAQNKM
+402 QVEAQQKM
-410 IETMSAMSEQIT
+410 IDTMSAMSEQIT
-422 KLTER
+422 KLTGR
-427 MGTEQTTIN
+427 MGEEQTAIQ
-436 ERSDTREKEM
+436 EKSQTREKEM
-446 SSRAQSIVSGMTD
+446 SDRAQNIVSGMTD

-473 SISDSVSSLSR
+473 TMSDSVATLSR
-484 TTTSAIDRMNTGAEL
+484 TTTSAIDRMNGGAEL
-499 ISVASQEFSDAGT
+499 IANASQEFSEAG
-512 KVGNVLSQSTSLVDR
+512 KSVSGVLNQSASLVDR
-527 IMSSS
+527 ITSSS
-532 RSIETSS
+532 RSIENSTN
-539 IALEESLRD
+539 ALEESLRD
-548 YKLQRSSITEMLSE
+548 YKLQRASISEMLTE
-562 IKNTVELAK
+562 IRNTVELAK
-571 KEAGLTADVLA
+571 KEAGLTADVLS
-582 KLERATS
+582 KLDKATS

-622 SVNSSNREFH
+622 SVNTSNREFH

-652 LGSVIG
+652 LGSAIG
-658 RKS
+658 KRGQ

>member
-1 MSPKELILL
+1 MSTTEL
-10 IEIAVSSVVGLLV
+10 AVFGVISIFVISFLV
-23 LSFFIKFV
+23 KFV
-31 APSRSVQKNLRRAI
+31 SPARKLQRTLKLAI
-45 SRLDQTEP
+45 SNLEKTEP
-53 NSTPQKVSELF
+53 NTAPHKVAEIF
-64 EKDKTLLGLWREYSK
+64 ANERTLLGLWKEFAK

-92 QTTAVFS
+92 QTTAVYS
-99 TVTADAYFNP
+99 TVTADSYFNP
-109 ETVFEGRIN
+109 ESVFEGPVN
-118 SEFFKHLPGVLTGC
+118 SEFFKHLPGVLTGF
-132 GIIGTFFGLII
+132 GIIGTFLGLIQGLHSFASI
-143 GLQSF
+143 QLGNSQATQLGLQN
-148 APKIQFGDSKATQ
+148 
-161 EGLQLLM
+161 LM
-168 DSVSGAFI
+168 NSVSGAFI

-181 IISAMVITLLEKY
+181 IVSAILITIVEKY
-194 LVKALTAD
+194 LVKSLTAD
-202 VHELVQSID
+202 VQDLVQAID
-211 QLYDAGAN
+211 QLYDAGAS
-219 EDYLARLVKASEDS
+219 EDYLARLVKATEDS

-281 LQGPMETVAEI
+281 LNDPMKALGEI
-292 VKGSTRDQ
+292 VKGASGDQ
-300 SATATKLLQEVM
+300 SATASKLLQEVM
-312 KSFSQDL
+312 TSFSQKL
-319 SDLFGG
+319 SDLFGS

-358 GQKAADQM
+358 GQKAAEQM
-366 SEKMFIALEK
+366 SEKMFVALEK

-389 AFVNELKKIIVEG
+389 AFVNELKKIVTEG
-402 QSEAQNKM
+402 QTEAQQKM
-410 IETMSAMSEQIT
+410 IDTMSAMSEQIT
-422 KLTER
+422 KLTGKIGE
-427 MGTEQTTIN
+427 EQTAIQEKSQN
-436 ERSDTREKEM
+436 REKEM
-446 SSRAQSIVSGMTD
+446 SDRAQNIVSGMTD

-473 SISDSVSSLSR
+473 TMSDSVATLSR
-484 TTTSAIDRMNTGAEL
+484 TTTSAIDRMNGGAEL
-499 ISVASQEFSDAGT
+499 IVNASQEFSEAG
-512 KVGNVLSQSTSLVDR
+512 KSVSGVLSQSASFVDR
-527 IMSSS
+527 ITSSS
-532 RSIETSS
+532 RSIENSTN
-539 IALEESLRD
+539 ALEESLRD
-548 YKLQRSSITEMLSE
+548 YKLQRSSISEMLTE
-562 IKNTVELAK
+562 IRNTVELAK
-571 KEAGLTADVLA
+571 REAGLTADVLS
-582 KLERATS
+582 KLDKATS

-604 VSKVLAESHES
+604 VSKVLSESHES

-622 SVNSSNREFH
+622 SVNTSNREFH

-658 RKS
+658 KKG

>member
-1 MSPKELILL
+1 MSPTELAVFSVIAILV
-10 IEIAVSSVVGLLV
+10 I
-23 LSFFIKFV
+23 SFFVKFV
-31 APSRSVQKNLRRAI
+31 APSRAVQKSLRNAI
-45 SRLDQTEP
+45 SRLEQTEP
-53 NSTPQKVSELF
+53 NSTPQKVSEIF
-64 EKDKTLLGLWREYSK
+64 SSDKTLLGLWKEFSK

-99 TVTADAYFNP
+99 TVTSDAYFNP
-109 ETVFEGRIN
+109 ETVFEGPIN

-143 GLQSF
+143 GLHSF
-148 APKIQFGDSKATQ
+148 ASIQLGNSQATQ
-161 EGLQLLM
+161 QGLQLLM
-168 DSVSGAFI
+168 DSVSGAFT

-181 IISAMVITLLEKY
+181 IIAAMVITVIEKY
-194 LVKALTAD
+194 LVKSLTAD
-202 VHELVQSID
+202 VQELVQAID
-211 QLYDAGAN
+211 QLYDAGAS

-263 SENTGTLGA
+263 SENTGALGASIGKSIQESLNEPMKTLG
-272 TIGQSIKES
+272 
-281 LQGPMETVAEI
+281 EI
-292 VKGSTRDQ
+292 VKGASGDQ
-300 SATATKLLQEVM
+300 SATASKLLQEVM
-312 KSFSQDL
+312 TSFSQKL
-319 SDLFGG
+319 SDLFGS

-358 GQKAADQM
+358 GQKAAEQM
-366 SEKMFIALEK
+366 ADKMFAALEK

-389 AFVNELKKIIVEG
+389 AFVSELKKIVTEG
-402 QSEAQNKM
+402 QAEAQQKM

-422 KLTER
+422 KLTGK
-427 MGTEQTTIN
+427 MGEEQSAIHEKSQN
-436 ERSDTREKEM
+436 REKEM
-446 SSRAQSIVSGMTD
+446 SDRAQNIVSGMTD
-459 SVKSAVEEIAKASV
+459 SVKSAVEEIARAS
-473 SISDSVSSLSR
+473 ITMSDSVATLSR
-484 TTTSAIDRMNTGAEL
+484 TTTSAIDRMNGGAEL
-499 ISVASQEFSDAGT
+499 IANASQEFSEAGN
-512 KVGNVLSQSTSLVDR
+512 KVSGVLSQSTTLVDR
-527 IMSSS
+527 ITSSS
-532 RSIETSS
+532 RSIENSTN
-539 IALEESLRD
+539 ALEESLRD
-548 YKLQRSSITEMLSE
+548 YKLQRSSISEMLSE
-562 IKNTVELAK
+562 IRNTVELAK
-571 KEAGLTADVLA
+571 KEAGLTADVLS
-582 KLERATS
+582 KLDKATS

-622 SVNSSNREFH
+622 SVNTSNREFH

-658 RKS
+658 KKG

>member
-1 MSPKELILL
+1 MSSTEL
-10 IEIAVSSVVGLLV
+10 AVFSVISIFVF
-23 LSFFIKFV
+23 SFLIKFV
-31 APSRSVQKNLRRAI
+31 SPARKLQKSLKLAI
-45 SRLDQTEP
+45 SSLEKSEP
-53 NSTPQKVSELF
+53 NTAPYKVAEIF
-64 EKDKTLLGLWREYSK
+64 VKERILLGLWKEFAK

-92 QTTAVFS
+92 QTTAVYS

-109 ETVFEGRIN
+109 ETVFEGPIN
-118 SEFFKHLPGVLTGC
+118 SEFFKHLPGVLTGF
-132 GIIGTFFGLII
+132 GIIGTFLGLIQGLHSFASI
-143 GLQSF
+143 QLGNSQATQQGLQ
-148 APKIQFGDSKATQ
+148 D
-161 EGLQLLM
+161 LM
-168 DSVSGAFI
+168 NSVSGAFI

-181 IISAMVITLLEKY
+181 IVSAILITIVEKY

-202 VHELVQSID
+202 VQELVQTID
-211 QLYDAGAN
+211 QLYDSGAS
-219 EDYLARLVKASEDS
+219 EDYLARLVKATEDS

-272 TIGQSIKES
+272 TIGQSIKDS

-292 VKGSTRDQ
+292 VKGASGDQ
-300 SATATKLLQEVM
+300 SAAASKLLQEVM
-312 KSFSQDL
+312 TSFSQKL
-319 SDLFGG
+319 SDLFGS

-346 EIQKLVS
+346 ELQKLVS

-358 GQKAADQM
+358 GQKAAEQM
-366 SEKMFIALEK
+366 SEKMFATLEK

-384 DGQTA
+384 DGQTT
-389 AFVNELKKIIVEG
+389 AFVNELKKIVTEG
-402 QSEAQNKM
+402 QAEAQQKM

-422 KLTER
+422 KLTGK
-427 MGTEQTTIN
+427 MGEEQNSIH
-436 ERSDTREKEM
+436 EKSQSREKEM
-446 SSRAQSIVSGMTD
+446 SDRAQNIVSGMTD
-459 SVKSAVEEIAKASV
+459 SVKSAVEEIAKAS
-473 SISDSVSSLSR
+473 ITMSDSVATLSR
-484 TTTSAIDRMNTGAEL
+484 TTTSAINRMNGGAEL
-499 ISVASQEFSDAGT
+499 IVNASQEFSEAG
-512 KVGNVLSQSTSLVDR
+512 KSISGVLNQSSTLVDR
-527 IMSSS
+527 ITSSS
-532 RSIETSS
+532 RSIENSTN
-539 IALEESLRD
+539 ALEDSLRD
-548 YKLQRSSITEMLSE
+548 YKLQRSSISEMLIE
-562 IKNTVELAK
+562 IRTTVELAK
-571 KEAGLTADVLA
+571 KEAGLTADVLS
-582 KLERATS
+582 KLEKATS

-622 SVNSSNREFH
+622 SVNTANREFH

-658 RKS
+658 RKG

>member
-1 MSPKELILL
+1 MSSTEL
-10 IEIAVSSVVGLLV
+10 AVFSVISIFVISFLV
-23 LSFFIKFV
+23 KFV
-31 APSRSVQKNLRRAI
+31 SPARKLQKTLRLAI
-45 SRLDQTEP
+45 SSLEETEP
-53 NSTPQKVSELF
+53 NTAPNKVADIF
-64 EKDKTLLGLWREYSK
+64 ENERTLLGLWKEFAK

-109 ETVFEGRIN
+109 ESVFEGPIN
-118 SEFFKHLPGVLTGC
+118 SEFFKHLPGVLTGF
-132 GIIGTFFGLII
+132 GIIGTFLGLIEGLHRFASI
-143 GLQSF
+143 QLGNSQATQLGLQ
-148 APKIQFGDSKATQ
+148 D
-161 EGLQLLM
+161 LM
-168 DSVSGAFI
+168 NSVSGAFI

-181 IISAMVITLLEKY
+181 IVSAILITIVEKY

-202 VHELVQSID
+202 VQELVQAID
-211 QLYDAGAN
+211 QLYDAGAS
-219 EDYLARLVKASEDS
+219 EDYLARLVKATEDS

-272 TIGQSIKES
+272 TIGQSIKDS
-281 LQGPMETVAEI
+281 LNEPMKALGEI
-292 VKGSTRDQ
+292 VKGASGDQ
-300 SATATKLLQEVM
+300 SATASKLLQEVM
-312 KSFSQDL
+312 TSFSQKL
-319 SDLFGG
+319 SDLFGS

-358 GQKAADQM
+358 GQKAAEQM
-366 SEKMFIALEK
+366 AEKMFAALEK

-389 AFVNELKKIIVEG
+389 AFVNELKKIVSEG
-402 QSEAQNKM
+402 QAEAQQKM
-410 IETMSAMSEQIT
+410 IETMSAMSDQIT
-422 KLTER
+422 KLTSK
-427 MGTEQTTIN
+427 MGEEQSAIN
-436 ERSDTREKEM
+436 EKSQNREKQM
-446 SSRAQSIVSGMTD
+446 NDRAQDIVSGMTD

-473 SISDSVSSLSR
+473 TMSDSVATLSR
-484 TTTSAIDRMNTGAEL
+484 TTTSAIDRMNGGAEL
-499 ISVASQEFSDAGT
+499 IANASQEFSEAG
-512 KVGNVLSQSTSLVDR
+512 KSVSGVLNQSTSLVDR
-527 IMSSS
+527 ITSSS
-532 RSIETSS
+532 RSIENSTN
-539 IALEESLRD
+539 ALEESLRD
-548 YKLQRSSITEMLSE
+548 YKLQRSSISEMLTE
-562 IKNTVELAK
+562 IRNTVELAK
-571 KEAGLTADVLA
+571 KEAGLTADVLS
-582 KLERATS
+582 KLEKATS

-622 SVNSSNREFH
+622 SVKTSNREFH

-658 RKS
+658 KKG

>member
-1 MSPKELILL
+1 MISTEL
-10 IEIAVSSVVGLLV
+10 AVFSVISIFVV
-23 LSFFIKFV
+23 SFLIKFV
-31 APSRSVQKNLRRAI
+31 SPARKLQKSLKLAI
-45 SRLDQTEP
+45 SSLEKTEP
-53 NSTPQKVSELF
+53 NTAPHKVAEIF
-64 EKDKTLLGLWREYSK
+64 VKERILLGLWKEFAK

-109 ETVFEGRIN
+109 ESVFEGPIN
-118 SEFFKHLPGVLTGC
+118 SEFFKHLPGVLTGF
-132 GIIGTFFGLII
+132 GIIGTFLGLIHGLHSFASI
-143 GLQSF
+143 QLGNPQATQLGLQ
-148 APKIQFGDSKATQ
+148 D
-161 EGLQLLM
+161 LM
-168 DSVSGAFI
+168 NSVSGAFI

-181 IISAMVITLLEKY
+181 IVSAILITIVEKF

-202 VHELVQSID
+202 VQELVQAID
-211 QLYDAGAN
+211 QLYDAGAS
-219 EDYLARLVKASEDS
+219 EDYLARLVKATEDS

-281 LQGPMETVAEI
+281 LNEPMKALGEI
-292 VKGSTRDQ
+292 VKGASGDQ
-300 SATATKLLQEVM
+300 SATASKLLQEVM
-312 KSFSQDL
+312 TNFSQKL
-319 SDLFGG
+319 SDLFGS

-340 IKEAMG
+340 IKQAMG

-358 GQKAADQM
+358 GQKAAEQM
-366 SEKMFIALEK
+366 SEKMFAALEK

-389 AFVNELKKIIVEG
+389 AFVNELKKIVTEG
-402 QSEAQNKM
+402 QVEAQQKM
-410 IETMSAMSEQIT
+410 IDTMSAMSEQIT
-422 KLTER
+422 KLTGR
-427 MGTEQTTIN
+427 MGEEQTAIQ
-436 ERSDTREKEM
+436 EKSQTREKEM
-446 SSRAQSIVSGMTD
+446 SDRAQNIVSGMTD

-473 SISDSVSSLSR
+473 TMSDSVATLSR
-484 TTTSAIDRMNTGAEL
+484 TTTSAIDRMNSGAEL
-499 ISVASQEFSDAGT
+499 IANASQEFSEAG
-512 KVGNVLSQSTSLVDR
+512 KSVSGVLNQSASLVDR
-527 IMSSS
+527 ITSSS
-532 RSIETSS
+532 RSIENSTN
-539 IALEESLRD
+539 ALEESLRD
-548 YKLQRSSITEMLSE
+548 YKLQRASISEMLSE
-562 IKNTVELAK
+562 IRNTVELAK
-571 KEAGLTADVLA
+571 KEAGLTADVLS
-582 KLERATS
+582 KLDKATS

-622 SVNSSNREFH
+622 SVNTSNREFH

-658 RKS
+658 KKG

>member
-1 MSPKELILL
+1 MSSTEL
-10 IEIAVSSVVGLLV
+10 AVFSVISIFVISFLV
-23 LSFFIKFV
+23 KFV
-31 APSRSVQKNLRRAI
+31 SPARKLQKTLRLAI
-45 SRLDQTEP
+45 SSLEETEP
-53 NSTPQKVSELF
+53 NTAPNKIADIFANE
-64 EKDKTLLGLWREYSK
+64 KTLLGLWKEFAK

-85 ELRNGEL
+85 DVRNGEL
-92 QTTAVFS
+92 QTTAVYS

-109 ETVFEGRIN
+109 ETVFEGPIN
-118 SEFFKHLPGVLTGC
+118 SEFFKHLPGVLTGF
-132 GIIGTFFGLII
+132 GIIGTFVGLIEGLRHFASI
-143 GLQSF
+143 QLGNPQETQLGLQN
-148 APKIQFGDSKATQ
+148 
-161 EGLQLLM
+161 LM
-168 DSVSGAFI
+168 NSVSGAFI

-181 IISAMVITLLEKY
+181 IVSAILITIVEKY

-202 VHELVQSID
+202 VQELVQAID
-211 QLYDAGAN
+211 QLYDAGAS
-219 EDYLARLVKASEDS
+219 EDYLARLVKATEDS

-272 TIGQSIKES
+272 TIGQSIKDS

-292 VKGSTRDQ
+292 VKGASGDQ
-300 SATATKLLQEVM
+300 SATASKLLQEVM
-312 KSFSQDL
+312 TSFSQKL
-319 SDLFGG
+319 SDLFGS

-358 GQKAADQM
+358 GQKAAEQM
-366 SEKMFIALEK
+366 AEKMFVALEK

-389 AFVNELKKIIVEG
+389 AFVNELKKIVTEG
-402 QSEAQNKM
+402 QAEAQQKM
-410 IETMSAMSEQIT
+410 IETMSAMSEQIM
-422 KLTER
+422 KLTGK
-427 MGTEQTTIN
+427 MGEEQNAIH
-436 ERSDTREKEM
+436 EKSQSREKEM
-446 SSRAQSIVSGMTD
+446 SDRAQNIVSGMTD
-459 SVKSAVEEIAKASV
+459 SVKSAVEEIAKAS
-473 SISDSVSSLSR
+473 ITMSDSVATLSR
-484 TTTSAIDRMNTGAEL
+484 TTSSAIDRMNGGAEL
-499 ISVASQEFSDAGT
+499 IANASQEFSEAG
-512 KVGNVLSQSTSLVDR
+512 KSVSGVLNQSSSLVDR
-527 IMSSS
+527 ITSSS
-532 RSIETSS
+532 RSIENSTN
-539 IALEESLRD
+539 ALEESLRD
-548 YKLQRSSITEMLSE
+548 YKLQRSSISEMLTE
-562 IKNTVELAK
+562 IRNTVELAK
-571 KEAGLTADVLA
+571 KEAGLTADVLS
-582 KLERATS
+582 KLDKATS

-604 VSKVLAESHES
+604 VNKVLAESHES

-622 SVNSSNREFH
+622 SVNTSNREFH

-658 RKS
+658 KKG

>member
-1 MSPKELILL
+1 M
-10 IEIAVSSVVGLLV
+10 
-23 LSFFIKFV
+23 
-31 APSRSVQKNLRRAI
+31 N
-45 SRLDQTEP
+45 
-53 NSTPQKVSELF
+53 
-64 EKDKTLLGLWREYSK
+64 
-79 TLHEQR
+79 
-85 ELRNGEL
+85 
-92 QTTAVFS
+92 
-99 TVTADAYFNP
+99 
-109 ETVFEGRIN
+109 
-118 SEFFKHLPGVLTGC
+118 
-132 GIIGTFFGLII
+132 
-143 GLQSF
+143 
-148 APKIQFGDSKATQ
+148 
-161 EGLQLLM
+161 
-168 DSVSGAFI
+168 SVSGAFI

-181 IISAMVITLLEKY
+181 IVSAILITIVEKY
-194 LVKALTAD
+194 LIKALTSD
-202 VHELVQSID
+202 VQELVQTID
-211 QLYDAGAN
+211 QLYDAGAS
-219 EDYLARLVKASEDS
+219 EDYLARLVKATEDS

-263 SENTGTLGA
+263 VENTGALGT
-272 TIGQSIKES
+272 TIGQSITDS
-281 LQGPMETVAEI
+281 LKGPMESVAEI
-292 VKGSTRDQ
+292 VKGASGDQ
-300 SATATKLLQEVM
+300 SATASKLLQEVM
-312 KSFSQDL
+312 TSFSQKL
-319 SDLFGG
+319 SDLFGS
-325 QISDINRL
+325 QITDINKL
-333 NQETSVS
+333 NQETAVS
-340 IKEAMG
+340 IKNAMG

-366 SEKMFIALEK
+366 AEKMFTALEK

-410 IETMSAMSEQIT
+410 IETMSTMSEQIT

-427 MGTEQTTIN
+427 MGTEQNIIN

-446 SSRAQSIVSGMTD
+446 SSRAQNIVSGMTD

-473 SISDSVSSLSR
+473 SISDSVSSLSK
-484 TTTSAIDRMNTGAEL
+484 TTTSAIDKMNTGAEL
-499 ISVASQEFSDAGT
+499 IAVASQEFSDAGT
-512 KVGNVLSQSTSLVDR
+512 KVGTVLSQSTSLVDR

-532 RSIETSS
+532 RSIETSTN
-539 IALEESLRD
+539 ALEESLRD

-658 RKS
+658 RKG

>member
-1 MSPKELILL
+1 MSSTEL
-10 IEIAVSSVVGLLV
+10 AVFSVISIFVISFLV
-23 LSFFIKFV
+23 KFV
-31 APSRSVQKNLRRAI
+31 SPARKLQKTLRLAI
-45 SRLDQTEP
+45 SSLEETEP
-53 NSTPQKVSELF
+53 NTAPNKIADIFANE
-64 EKDKTLLGLWREYSK
+64 KTLLGLWKEFAK

-85 ELRNGEL
+85 DVRNGEL
-92 QTTAVFS
+92 QTTAVYS

-109 ETVFEGRIN
+109 ETVFEGPIN
-118 SEFFKHLPGVLTGC
+118 SEFFKHLPGVLTGF
-132 GIIGTFFGLII
+132 GIIGTFVGLIEGLRHFASI
-143 GLQSF
+143 QLGNPQETQLGLQN
-148 APKIQFGDSKATQ
+148 
-161 EGLQLLM
+161 LM
-168 DSVSGAFI
+168 NSVSGAFI

-181 IISAMVITLLEKY
+181 IVSAILITIVEKY

-202 VHELVQSID
+202 VQELVQAID
-211 QLYDAGAN
+211 QLYDAGAS
-219 EDYLARLVKASEDS
+219 EDYLARLVKATEDS

-263 SENTGTLGA
+263 FENTGTLGA
-272 TIGQSIKES
+272 TIGQSIKDS

-292 VKGSTRDQ
+292 VKGASGDQ
-300 SATATKLLQEVM
+300 SATASKLLQEVM
-312 KSFSQDL
+312 TSFSQKL
-319 SDLFGG
+319 SDLFGS

-358 GQKAADQM
+358 GQKAAEQM
-366 SEKMFIALEK
+366 AEKMFVALEK

-389 AFVNELKKIIVEG
+389 AFVNELKKIVTEG
-402 QSEAQNKM
+402 QAEAQQKM

-422 KLTER
+422 KLTGK
-427 MGTEQTTIN
+427 MGEEQNAIH
-436 ERSDTREKEM
+436 EKSQSREKEM
-446 SSRAQSIVSGMTD
+446 SDRAQNIVSGMTD
-459 SVKSAVEEIAKASV
+459 SVKSAVEEIAKAS
-473 SISDSVSSLSR
+473 ITMSDSVATLSR
-484 TTTSAIDRMNTGAEL
+484 TTSSAIDRMNGGAEL
-499 ISVASQEFSDAGT
+499 IANASQEFSEAG
-512 KVGNVLSQSTSLVDR
+512 KSVSGVLNQSSSLVDR
-527 IMSSS
+527 ITSSS
-532 RSIETSS
+532 RSIENSTN
-539 IALEESLRD
+539 ALEESLRD
-548 YKLQRSSITEMLSE
+548 YKLQRSSISEMLTE
-562 IKNTVELAK
+562 IRNTVELAK
-571 KEAGLTADVLA
+571 KEAGLTADVLS
-582 KLERATS
+582 KLDKATS

-604 VSKVLAESHES
+604 VNKVLAESHES

-622 SVNSSNREFH
+622 SVNTSNREFH

-658 RKS
+658 KKG